1 MENEIQ
7 LVVKMEE
14 LRQKMNEL
22 IVKQGNLLDSR
33 VIKISQDLDKILNEY
48 NRLEYC

>member
-33 VIKISQDLDKILNEY
+33 VVKISQDLDKILNEY

>member
-1 MENEIQ
+1 MENKIQ
-7 LVVKMEE
+7 LILKMEE
-14 LRQKMNEL
+14 LRNMMNEL

-48 NRLEYC
+48 SRLEYC